1 MNHKESVGVAE
12 LKSSLSATLR
22 TVKSGRTVTVLDRGH
37 PVAQIV
43 PYQEGPRLK
52 IRKATRTGEDFMR
65 VLRRIKPLPAEQHA
79 RVMAALEE
87 MERKER
93 ER

>member
-1 MNHKESVGVAE
+1 M
-12 LKSSLSATLR
+12 KSSLSATLR

-43 PYQEGPRLK
+43 PYEERPRLK
-52 IRKATRTGEDFMR
+52 IRKATRTGADLR
-65 VLRRIKPLPAEQHA
+65 QVLRSIKPLPADRHA
-79 RVMAALEE
+79 KVMAALDE